1 MRDTLQAATGRWWR
15 FTKYV
20 LSEGYVRPAR
30 GARLEAYDPWAD
42 YWRSRERGEVPP
54 YQSLLDL
61 LRAIKWN
68 PSEGSDSRLIG
79 PAAPE
84 LLEPEAVHQLLAWCA
99 AHGLLGVLPQRALL
113 LTLAPRFQR
122 AGRVQGI
129 GSGEQLRLVQQEFI
143 RTSTEWIVNERK
155 GIPIPVRSKADLR
168 TMIGKTVP
176 PDFEP
181 TWNRPRVVLHDL
193 AGNGLVE
200 EPLTTTW
207 ARFFP
212 SLSGPAERVLWPVP
226 LSPEFW
232 HLYAEPF
239 EDFLWA
245 MITFR
250 TVLHDLADT
259 GRRTKAVRR
268 AAGRAGLHGLLA
280 SVSPV
285 LMQSQERQ
293 WAQRWVSMSLL
304 GSFAM
309 MALLD
314 LTEGWRLRE
323 CPMCRR
329 PFVSDAWQARYCC
342 VRCRLRAQKRAHRAK
357 KRLLERDSS
366 KERK

>member
-129 GSGEQLRLVQQEFI
+129 GSGEQLRLVQQEFHPHEH
-143 RTSTEWIVNERK
+143 RMDRERAE
-155 GIPIPVRSKADLR
+155 GDPY
-168 TMIGKTVP
+168 
-176 PDFEP
+176 
-181 TWNRPRVVLHDL
+181 
-193 AGNGLVE
+193 
-200 EPLTTTW
+200 
-207 ARFFP
+207 
-212 SLSGPAERVLWPVP
+212 SGQIEGGSANNDR
-226 LSPEFW
+226 
-232 HLYAEPF
+232 
-239 EDFLWA
+239 EDGA
-245 MITFR
+245 T
-250 TVLHDLADT
+250 
-259 GRRTKAVRR
+259 
-268 AAGRAGLHGLLA
+268 
-280 SVSPV
+280 
-285 LMQSQERQ
+285 
-293 WAQRWVSMSLL
+293 
-304 GSFAM
+304 
-309 MALLD
+309 
-314 LTEGWRLRE
+314 RL
-323 CPMCRR
+323 
-329 PFVSDAWQARYCC
+329 
-342 VRCRLRAQKRAHRAK
+342 
-357 KRLLERDSS
+357 
-366 KERK
+366 